1 MFRNVLTASFA
12 AAIAALLSAAPA
24 YALSTKECGVLYQT
38 AKDANKLKGA
48 TWNEFRKANCGA
60 EAAAEEPVKAEKPAK
75 KKTAAAAA
83 AEEPVR
89 ADKKPKAKK
98 VAAVEEPAAE
108 GKLTAK
114 ECSAK
119 YQDAKANDVL
129 NGMKWNDFRKAMCG
143 SDAAAAAEPADKPKK
158 AKKLV
163 LAEATDTSGAAKLS
177 AKECSALYQDA
188 KEADAL
194 DGMKW
199 NDFRKAKCGS
209 DSASAAEPAEK
220 PKAAKEKV
228 AMAAVGRLSA
238 KECSVKYQAAKDADT
253 LNGMKW
259 NDFRKSEC
267 TADSQDA
274 PDDLDVAADNDPVE
288 PALVS
293 TAKAPRGVKFPRAV
307 SADYS
312 DQSAGR
318 ARMRTCVDAY
328 HVNKD
333 NGTLNG
339 LKWIQKGGGFYSLC
353 NAKLKGL

>member
-1 MFRNVLTASFA
+1 MFKNVLAIAFA
-12 AAIAALLSAAPA
+12 AAAASLIGALPA
-24 YALSTKECGVLYQT
+24 HALSTKECGALYQT
-38 AKDANKLKGA
+38 AKEADKLKGA
-48 TWNEFRKANCGA
+48 SWAEFRKANCGA
-60 EAAAEEPVKAEKPAK
+60 ADAEPAKAEKPAK
-75 KKTAAAAA
+75 KKKTDAAA
-83 AEEPVR
+83 AEEP
-89 ADKKPKAKK
+89 AATEKKPKAKK
-98 VAAVEEPAAE
+98 VAATEDPAE

-143 SDAAAAAEPADKPKK
+143 SDAAAAPEPAEKPKK
-158 AKKLV
+158 AKKVV
-163 LAEATDTSGAAKLS
+163 LAEAGDTSGAAKLS

-188 KEADAL
+188 KAADAL

-209 DSASAAEPAEK
+209 DAAAAPEPAET
-220 PKAAKEKV
+220 PKKAKTV
-228 AMAAVGRLSA
+228 AAAVGRLSA
-238 KECSVKYQAAKDADT
+238 KECSAKYQAAKDADS

-274 PDDLDVAADNDPVE
+274 PDDLDVASDNDPVE

-293 TAKAPRGVKFPRAV
+293 TAKAPRGVKFPRAI
-307 SADYS
+307 SADYADLS
-312 DQSAGR
+312 EGR
-318 ARMRTCVDAY
+318 GRMRTCVDAY

-353 NAKLKGL
+353 NARLKGL

>member
-1 MFRNVLTASFA
+1 MFRNMLATAFA
-12 AAIAALLSAAPA
+12 AAIAALVSAAPA
-24 YALSTKECGVLYQT
+24 HALSTKECGVLYQT
-38 AKDANKLKGA
+38 AKDADKLKGA

-60 EAAAEEPVKAEKPAK
+60 EAAAAEAPAKVEKPAK
-75 KKTAAAAA
+75 KKKADAVA
-83 AEEPVR
+83 AEEPAK

-98 VAAVEEPAAE
+98 VAAVAEDPAE

-143 SDAAAAAEPADKPKK
+143 TDAAAAPEPADKPKK
-158 AKKLV
+158 AKKVV
-163 LAEATDTSGAAKLS
+163 LAEAGDTSGAVKLT

-194 DGMKW
+194 EGMKW

-209 DSASAAEPAEK
+209 DAAAAPEPAEK
-220 PKAAKEKV
+220 PKKAKAVAA
-228 AMAAVGRLSA
+228 AAGRLSA
-238 KECSVKYQAAKDADT
+238 KECSAKYQAAKEADS
-253 LNGMKW
+253 LNGLKW
-259 NDFRKSEC
+259 NDYRKSEC

-307 SADYS
+307 SADYADLS
-312 DQSAGR
+312 QGR

-328 HVNKD
+328 HINKD
-333 NGTLNG
+333 NGSLNG

>member
-1 MFRNVLTASFA
+1 MFRNVLAISLA
-12 AAIAALLSAAPA
+12 AAVAGLISAIPA
-24 YALSTKECGVLYQT
+24 HALSTKECGVLYQT

-48 TWNEFRKANCGA
+48 TWSDFRKANCGA
-60 EAAAEEPVKAEKPAK
+60 DSAEAEPAAEKPAK
-75 KKTAAAAA
+75 KKATAA
-83 AEEPVR
+83 
-89 ADKKPKAKK
+89 
-98 VAAVEEPAAE
+98 AAVEEPAKADKKAKTKKVEAAAAEPAE
-108 GKLTAK
+108 GKLSAK

-129 NGMKWNDFRKAMCG
+129 NGMKWNDFRNAMCG
-143 SDAAAAAEPADKPKK
+143 SDAATAAEPADKPKK
-158 AKKLV
+158 AKKV
-163 LAEATDTSGAAKLS
+163 ELAEVGDTSSVTKLT
-177 AKECSALYQDA
+177 AKECSSLYQDA

-199 NDFRKAKCGS
+199 NEFRKAKCGS
-209 DSASAAEPAEK
+209 DAASATEPAEK
-220 PKAAKEKV
+220 PKKAKAVAAI
-228 AMAAVGRLSA
+228 AVGRLSA
-238 KECSVKYQAAKDADT
+238 KECSVKYQSAKDADT

-267 TADSQDA
+267 TTDSQDA

-288 PALVS
+288 PALIS
-293 TAKAPRGVKFPRAV
+293 TAKAPRGVKLPRAV
-307 SADYS
+307 SADYT

-328 HVNKD
+328 HINKD

-353 NAKLKGL
+353 NSKLKGL